1 MEMWFR
7 HFSESQSYSIILF
20 LRNGNKRKQLNK
32 ITIEEE
38 TNS

>member
-7 HFSESQSYSIILF
+7 HFSESRFYPIILF
-20 LRNGNKRKQLNK
+20 LSKGNKRKELNK

-38 TNS
+38 TNR